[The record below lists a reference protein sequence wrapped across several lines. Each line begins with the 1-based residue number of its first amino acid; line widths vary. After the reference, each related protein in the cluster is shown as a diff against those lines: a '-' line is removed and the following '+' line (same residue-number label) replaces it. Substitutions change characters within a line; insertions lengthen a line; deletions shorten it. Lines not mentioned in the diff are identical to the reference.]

1 VTERADGPD
10 RSPPPDLRIRPETP
24 ADWAAVDRFMLAA
37 FDDPQIPPLM
47 EAIRASENFLPEL
60 TLVAELAD
68 TAGRPVVG
76 QIMVS
81 GTDLVTDRDE
91 RVPVLLLSPLGVD
104 PAYQNGGIGAALTRA
119 SLAIADERPEPVMI
133 VQGHPDYY
141 PRFGFV
147 RGRTID
153 ILPPEHLGAID
164 RAWMAR
170 KAPTWTAAVRGRV
183 VYPSYFA
190 ELD

>member
-1 VTERADGPD
+1 MRFDPAGRAA
-10 RSPPPDLRIRPETP
+10 PPPDLRIRAETP
-24 ADWAAVDRFMLAA
+24 ADWASVDRFQLAA
-37 FDDPQIPPLM
+37 FEDPQIPPLM
-47 EAIRASENFLPEL
+47 AAIRASGNFLPGL

-81 GTDLVTDRDE
+81 GTDLVTDDGARI
-91 RVPVLLLSPLGVD
+91 PVLLLSPLGVD
-104 PAYQNGGIGAALTRA
+104 PAHQNRGVGTALTRA
-119 SLAIADERPEPVMI
+119 VLAIADRRPEPVMI
-133 VQGHPDYY
+133 VEGHPDYY

-164 RAWMAR
+164 GAWMAR
-170 KAPTWTAAVRGRV
+170 KSPTWTPAVRGRV

-190 ELD
+190 ELE